1 MLAVHRSRVPPPAFV
16 EGLSRHWSKVYGLRL
31 VIFSSLR
38 TCVALVPLRASID
51 VSAAHARAPGPGALK
66 TQQITPSGGGEFKG
80 KAIRARLLV
89 LGYFPLFQETA
100 SPSPVMFW
108 TVKAPFW
115 YALVAPRPEETA
127 HPLRSRQ
134 PPRGCAGQARRDA
147 PTRNECRAHPKR
159 PRPALRAGLAA
170 PPTPLQTWVVV
181 GCLLRYSN

>member
-1 MLAVHRSRVPPPAFV
+1 MRVH
-16 EGLSRHWSKVYGLRL
+16 LW
-31 VIFSSLR
+31 
-38 TCVALVPLRASID
+38 ALLLLLDGPCWGEKKGEEASILFPRRLGFSIE
-51 VSAAHARAPGPGALK
+51 VNTQAK
-66 TQQITPSGGGEFKG
+66 T
-80 KAIRARLLV
+80 
-89 LGYFPLFQETA
+89 PLFLNLDILAISHYFNKTA

-147 PTRNECRAHPKR
+147 PTRNECRAHPER

-170 PPTPLQTWVVV
+170 PPTPLRTCAQCFLGRTLSSA
-181 GCLLRYSN
+181 LLPPPLCCCCCWGVKSRPRGLTPLGRAF

>member
-1 MLAVHRSRVPPPAFV
+1 M
-16 EGLSRHWSKVYGLRL
+16 
-31 VIFSSLR
+31 SLG
-38 TCVALVPLRASID
+38 TSRASF
-51 VSAAHARAPGPGALK
+51 GY
-66 TQQITPSGGGEFKG
+66 F
-80 KAIRARLLV
+80 
-89 LGYFPLFQETA
+89 GYFPLFRKTA

-147 PTRNECRAHPKR
+147 PTRNECRAHPER

-170 PPTPLQTWVVV
+170 PPTPLRTCAQ
-181 GCLLRYSN
+181 CLLGRTLSSALLPPPLCCPVTIYPSISPCCQATYPLSTSLPLFTLIPPFPPVPFYSIIPSLFGLT